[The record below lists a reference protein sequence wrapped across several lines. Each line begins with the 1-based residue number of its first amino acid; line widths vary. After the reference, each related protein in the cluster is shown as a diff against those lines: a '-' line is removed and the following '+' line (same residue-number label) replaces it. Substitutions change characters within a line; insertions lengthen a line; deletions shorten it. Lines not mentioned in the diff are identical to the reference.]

1 MVIGICRITLAM
13 REARSLKSKRQILKS
28 LKDKMK
34 KRFNVSIA
42 EVEGQD
48 YHQNAVIGIAVVS
61 SSSAHADSQL
71 QSAINFVSMEAEV
84 VDVSTRLVTI

>member
-1 MVIGICRITLAM
+1 M